1 MMTSRRTLL
10 AGMGVALT
18 MPRLPA
24 RAAGA
29 SPEYA
34 LSLYGDVKY
43 PPGFTHVD
51 YVNPDAPKGG
61 FVHFGDL
68 GTFDNL
74 NPFILKGVS
83 FVRFSNSFMKSGAL
97 FDSLMAGSADEP
109 STAYG
114 LIAETV
120 EVPDDRMSI
129 TFNLPRRR
137 RAFTTARQSRRRMWC
152 GPTRP

>member
-1 MMTSRRTLL
+1 MLTNRRTLVTGL
-10 AGMGVALT
+10 GVALLL
-18 MPRLPA
+18 PRLSA
-24 RAAGA
+24 RAATAGA
-29 SPEYA
+29 SHA

-61 FVHFGDL
+61 SVRFGDL
-68 GTFDNL
+68 GTFDNV

-83 FVRFSNSFMKSGAL
+83 FVRFTNSFMSGGSL

-114 LIAETV
+114 LIAESV
-120 EVPDDRMSI
+120 EFPDDRMSI
-129 TFNLPRRR
+129 TFNLR
-137 RAFTTARQSRRRMWC
+137 
-152 GPTRP
+152 G

>member
-1 MMTSRRTLL
+1 MRMLRLDRRTTM
-10 AGMGVALT
+10 AALGSAFAV
-18 MPRLPA
+18 PHA
-24 RAAGA
+24 FAQGAASA
-29 SPEYA
+29 APSHA

-43 PPGFTHVD
+43 PPGFTHFE

-61 FVHFGDL
+61 FVRFGDI

-83 FVRFSNSFMKSGAL
+83 FVRYTNSFMGPGAL

-114 LIAETV
+114 LIAEAV
-120 EVPDDRMSI
+120 ELPDDRM
-129 TFNLPRRR
+129 
-137 RAFTTARQSRRRMWC
+137 
-152 GPTRP
+152 